1 VLKIRERVDEIFA
14 KACGKPVEE
23 LHGVM
28 ERDRFFTADQAAEF
42 GLIDRVLAP
51 H

>member
-1 VLKIRERVDEIFA
+1 MRSTPWRCD
-14 KACGKPVEE
+14 KPVEE
-23 LHGVM
+23 IHKAM
-28 ERDRFFTADQAAEF
+28 ERDRFFTAEQAAEY